1 MVVSANRNAQ
11 YGIGTYTNQIKKF
24 FLKYKYE
31 FSFSLIMLD
40 CDISYYICK
49 QEDGIWIHYIPHIC
63 SPLKYRYI
71 SIFFLLKKNIQNIE
85 NSIFIFNFPIHYLLL
100 KTLKERCCNI
110 KLIFVV
116 HLQTWSFV
124 LNGNENRFKRI
135 LKEEEHNSAIH
146 DAYKEEL
153 DIYNLSDK
161 IVVLSLDTYRII
173 RDYYHIKEDKM
184 SLIYNGIP
192 DNYRKISFEENKSIR
207 EQFSLHLDE
216 KIILYVGRID
226 SMKGVPATIEA
237 FKKIVRKHP
246 DSKLILVGEG
256 EEMEKSMK
264 LCAGLWNKILFTG
277 RLNEHEIYKLY
288 KIADIGIMLSMHEQ
302 CSYVA
307 IEMLMHNLKLITTD
321 TTGLNEMLKD
331 NPYKINLTYTDYKTI
346 IPIDMVVDKIEK
358 ALYNPI
364 EYDFRGVYLSNYTM
378 DMFFKKMYKE
388 FSILDTSIT
397 KDI

>member
-1 MVVSANRNAQ
+1 
-11 YGIGTYTNQIKKF
+11 
-24 FLKYKYE
+24 
-31 FSFSLIMLD
+31 
-40 CDISYYICK
+40 
-49 QEDGIWIHYIPHIC
+49 
-63 SPLKYRYI
+63 
-71 SIFFLLKKNIQNIE
+71 
-85 NSIFIFNFPIHYLLL
+85 
-100 KTLKERCCNI
+100 
-110 KLIFVV
+110 
-116 HLQTWSFV
+116 
-124 LNGNENRFKRI
+124 
-135 LKEEEHNSAIH
+135 
-146 DAYKEEL
+146 
-153 DIYNLSDK
+153 
-161 IVVLSLDTYRII
+161 
-173 RDYYHIKEDKM
+173 M